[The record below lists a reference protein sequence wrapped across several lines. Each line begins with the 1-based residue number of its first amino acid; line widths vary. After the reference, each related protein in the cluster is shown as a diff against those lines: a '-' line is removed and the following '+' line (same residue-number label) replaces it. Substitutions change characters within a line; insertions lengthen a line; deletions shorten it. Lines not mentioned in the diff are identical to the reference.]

1 MANEKK
7 NRKIKKVPKKKNKGF
22 GFFNKS
28 NPIASQEDMGAI
40 KDLITVKKEELEAPK
55 EDYRIS
61 IIPKREKA
69 QGLQGLKE
77 ERQEEAKKKRQERIE
92 RERRES
98 LVDEE
103 NYEINYTIVRKEV
116 KDLAPLHAVGILD
129 KIRIAFRYMDIKKG
143 KKAQR
148 EAEAL
153 RKQQQKIIEV
163 ESAIKK
169 YITDAVQPL
178 LDRKMKSVTFQISIP
193 EKNRDLIDS
202 TLKNR
207 FFDMF
212 TIKEISINP
221 NCLKYDKNIPR
232 MFKFELKEGVKYE

>member
-7 NRKIKKVPKKKNKGF
+7 NKKIKKVPKKKNKGF

-40 KDLITVKKEELEAPK
+40 KDLITVKREELEAPK

-143 KKAQR
+143 KKSTERGGSFTQTA
-148 EAEAL
+148 
-153 RKQQQKIIEV
+153 
-163 ESAIKK
+163 
-169 YITDAVQPL
+169 T
-178 LDRKMKSVTFQISIP
+178 
-193 EKNRDLIDS
+193 KN
-202 TLKNR
+202 NR
-207 FFDMF
+207 GRV
-212 TIKEISINP
+212 
-221 NCLKYDKNIPR
+221 CY
-232 MFKFELKEGVKYE
+232 